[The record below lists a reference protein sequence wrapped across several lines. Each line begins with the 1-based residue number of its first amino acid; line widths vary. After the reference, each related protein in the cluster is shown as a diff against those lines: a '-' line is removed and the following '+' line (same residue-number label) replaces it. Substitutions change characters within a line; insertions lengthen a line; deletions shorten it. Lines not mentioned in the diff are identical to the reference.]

1 MLTRLVSRSVTRR
14 RRRKLLTLLAV
25 TLGIAVT
32 TAVSTLALAVGDRVG
47 RELRSFGANISL
59 APVDDSLPIS
69 LGGIDYRP
77 AGSGAF
83 LTEDDLLKLKKIFW
97 RNNIMAFAPF
107 LDVPAEANGRRVS
120 LMGTWFDHV
129 LRVDKA
135 EVLRTGL
142 KSLHPG
148 WKIEGQWPADDDPST
163 CLVGRRVA
171 RSLNVQLGGELS
183 LRAQTAPSSPSGS
196 SAGVVLNVRGI
207 LETGGDEDD
216 QIFVPLALAQKLA
229 SREGKIRRAEVS
241 ALTKPEDAFARSDVT
256 KLSAEEFDRWYC
268 TPYVSSICYQIQQA
282 IPAAE
287 ARPIYRVAD
296 TEGNVLNR
304 VSGLMVLLAV
314 AALVTSALA
323 VASMMLAT
331 VLERRAEI
339 GLFKSLGASDA
350 RVATI
355 FLLEAFVVGLLGG
368 LAGYFAG
375 SLMAR
380 RLGVVVFGIPAEINW
395 VILPGALAL
404 ALVVTLAGSA
414 LPLLGGLRLSPVAA
428 LRNE

>member
-107 LDVPAEANGRRVS
+107 LDVPAEVNGRRVS
-120 LMGTWFDHV
+120 LMGTWFDHG

-148 WKIEGQWPADDDPST
+148 WKIEGQWPADDDRST

>member
-107 LDVPAEANGRRVS
+107 LDVPAEVNGRRVS
-120 LMGTWFDHV
+120 LMGTWFDHG

-148 WKIEGQWPADDDPST
+148 WKIEGQWPADDDRST

-414 LPLLGGLRLSPVAA
+414 LPLLGGLRLLPVAA